1 MKSTAKTTT
10 ATVSKAA
17 KLESFLKTGAS
28 VTSNQITARF
38 GLKNPHAA
46 ISELRQS
53 GVCVYSNATT
63 LSDGTKATKYRIGT
77 PSKAMVA
84 AAARL
89 AGAELFA

>member
-1 MKSTAKTTT
+1 MNSTTKTV
-10 ATVSKAA
+10 AAVSKTA
-17 KLESFLKTGAS
+17 KLETFLKTGAS
-28 VTSNQITARF
+28 VTSKQITSRF
-38 GLKNPHAA
+38 GLKNPREA
-46 ISELRQS
+46 IRKLRQD

-63 LSDGTKATKYRIGT
+63 MSDGTKAIKYRIGT

>member
-1 MKSTAKTTT
+1 MKSIAKTTT
-10 ATVSKAA
+10 AVSKTA
-17 KLESFLKTGAS
+17 KLETFLKTGAT
-28 VTSNQITARF
+28 VTAKQITSRF
-38 GLKNPHAA
+38 GLKNPHEA
-46 ISELRQS
+46 IRQLRQD

>member
-1 MKSTAKTTT
+1 MKSTAKT
-10 ATVSKAA
+10 AAVSKTA
-17 KLESFLKTGAS
+17 KLETFLKTGAS
-28 VTSNQITARF
+28 VTPKQITSRF

-46 ISELRQS
+46 IAELRQS
-53 GVCVYSNATT
+53 GVCVYSNVATM
-63 LSDGTKATKYRIGT
+63 SDGTKATKYRIGT

>member
-1 MKSTAKTTT
+1 MKSTAKTT
-10 ATVSKAA
+10 AVSKTA
-17 KLESFLKTGAS
+17 KLETFLKTGAS
-28 VTSNQITARF
+28 VTSKQITSRF
-38 GLKNPHAA
+38 GLKNPREA
-46 ISELRQS
+46 IRQLRQD